1 MNRRGVPDDG
11 IFGPE
16 IAMGQDVAEAGN
28 GAPGDVRRLP
38 CHFLRKMFHCFSDD
52 FEVADYCVNRAPV
65 ADECLIVETLDVGL
79 NGEGGFEDVLKAE
92 LRITR
97 HEAGQVG
104 CVA

>member
-1 MNRRGVPDDG
+1 
-11 IFGPE
+11 
-16 IAMGQDVAEAGN
+16 
-28 GAPGDVRRLP
+28 
-38 CHFLRKMFHCFSDD
+38 
-52 FEVADYCVNRAPV
+52 
-65 ADECLIVETLDVGL
+65 LDVGL